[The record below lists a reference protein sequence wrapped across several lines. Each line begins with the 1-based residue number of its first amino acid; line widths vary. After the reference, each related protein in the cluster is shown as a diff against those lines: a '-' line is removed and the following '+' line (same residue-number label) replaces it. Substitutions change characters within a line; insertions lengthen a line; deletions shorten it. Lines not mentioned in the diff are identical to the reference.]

1 MAGNGTDREQWQ
13 SRIGFVLAAA
23 GSAVGLGNIWKFPFV
38 AGMNGGAAFVLFYL
52 FSILIIGLPIML
64 IEFSI
69 GRKTQRNPVGAFKSL
84 APEGPYFLIGAL
96 GVFTGFIILSYYSVV
111 AGWTLAYVGEALSGT
126 FGNFNDPSF
135 ALEVVEAKVAG
146 MLGVAQNAVPW
157 QSIPDSLS
165 SWGTLHVSLENGG
178 AVPDT
183 LLPQIAGHQFEEFAL
198 KSAWPLIT
206 HALFMVI
213 CVAVVFKGIK
223 SGIEKWNRILMPT
236 LFVIIILLVIR
247 GVTLEGSEK
256 GLAFLFAPDFSKV
269 MDTKVWLT
277 ALGHA
282 FFTLSIGM
290 GAMLTYGSYLDRNEN
305 LLKSALM
312 IIVLDT
318 VVALLAGTAIF
329 TAVFAMGFEPAQ
341 GPGLVFYVLPG
352 MFSVMPGGWFVG
364 ILFFLLL
371 SIAAVTSG
379 VSILEVVTAY
389 FVDEKGWSR
398 KKATIVF
405 AGVIFLLGVPSAL
418 SFGILSNVKIFGMI
432 LFDFFDYLSFK
443 YMLPI
448 GGLLMVLFTIFRW
461 KPSELIKEL
470 RQGNPA
476 LKVSVG
482 ISTVILILAAIFIS
496 VIFVVELMG

>member
-1 MAGNGTDREQWQ
+1 MAGNGTEREHWQ
-13 SRIGFVLAAA
+13 SRVGFVLAAA
-23 GSAVGLGNIWKFPFV
+23 GSAVGLGNIWKFPFI
-38 AGMNGGAAFVLFYL
+38 AGMNGGSAFVLFYL
-52 FSILIIGLPIML
+52 FSILIIGLPVML

-84 APEGPYFLIGAL
+84 APNSPYFLIGAL

-111 AGWTLAYVGEALSGT
+111 AGWTLAYTVKAISGT
-126 FGNFNDPSF
+126 FNSFNDPSV
-135 ALEVVEAKVAG
+135 ALIAIESKVGA
-146 MLGVAQNAVPW
+146 MLNVAPAMIPW
-157 QSIPDSLS
+157 QALPDSLS
-165 SWGTLHVSLENGG
+165 SWDVLHTSLSNGG
-178 AVPDT
+178 AVPDS
-183 LLPQIAGHQFEEFAL
+183 LLPVIAGDQFEGFAL
-198 KSAWPLIT
+198 KSAWPLVT
-206 HALFMVI
+206 HALFIVM

-223 SGIEKWNRILMPT
+223 GGIEKWNRILIPT
-236 LFVIIILLVIR
+236 LFVIILLLVAR
-247 GVTLEGSEK
+247 GVTLDGAEK
-256 GLAFLFAPDFSKV
+256 GLKFLFAPDFAKI

-290 GAMLTYGSYLDRNEN
+290 GAMLTYGSYLDKGEN

-312 IIVLDT
+312 IILLDT
-318 VVALLAGTAIF
+318 VVALLAGIAIF

-352 MFSVMPGGWFVG
+352 IFSMMPGGWIVG

-371 SIAAVTSG
+371 AIAAVTSG

-398 KKATIVF
+398 KKATVVF
-405 AGVIFLLGVPSAL
+405 AIVIFLLGVPSAL

-443 YMLPI
+443 YMLPL
-448 GGLLMVLFTIFRW
+448 GGLMMVLFTIFRW
-461 KPSELIKEL
+461 KPSAFLAEL
-470 RQGNPA
+470 RQGNPG

-482 ISTVILILAAIFIS
+482 LATVLLVLAAIFIS
-496 VIFVVELMG
+496 VIFIVELMG